1 MIDKDPNHLSRPVRE
16 GKSMGEFGTTD
27 TTRAEGKQGWK
38 ETNPYKEIEKP
49 QVETK
54 QGREH
59 HGRIW
64 QEIIS

>member
-1 MIDKDPNHLSRPVRE
+1 MES
-16 GKSMGEFGTTD
+16 
-27 TTRAEGKQGWK
+27 K
-38 ETNPYKEIEKP
+38 ETNSYKEIEKP

-59 HGRIW
+59 YGRIW

>member
-1 MIDKDPNHLSRPVRE
+1 MES
-16 GKSMGEFGTTD
+16 
-27 TTRAEGKQGWK
+27 K

-49 QVETK
+49 QIEAK

>member
-1 MIDKDPNHLSRPVRE
+1 ME
-16 GKSMGEFGTTD
+16 GKEANSY
-27 TTRAEGKQGWK
+27 K
-38 ETNPYKEIEKP
+38 ETENP

-59 HGRIW
+59 YGRIW

>member
-1 MIDKDPNHLSRPVRE
+1 MES
-16 GKSMGEFGTTD
+16 
-27 TTRAEGKQGWK
+27 K
-38 ETNPYKEIEKP
+38 ETNPYKEIEKHL
-49 QVETK
+49 VETK